1 MALFSNNISR
11 LFENNPVNQVGPT
24 GQPLI
29 GGSTITDLGARS
41 LGGLFGRDMR
51 SPEEKILAAQQG
63 IDTTTPQGAIEAA
76 KARLQFET
84 DPNARAQISNQIIQL
99 QRQAATDART
109 AKYDA
114 QRDKIEQERLA
125 TIAKGEQRVNNIAD
139 ALADLGDIGAAN
151 YVLDGTYTPA
161 QGSEYLGTLR
171 RAAVVAADDLEGQK
185 DLVNSLGYA
194 DSSRFKSLFEKDSK
208 ALNGELF
215 KIYVRKEET
224 ERLRRKNVDKATVVI
239 DTFDVSDER
248 KEIAKQ
254 MLENDLLTLNGV
266 GKFLTRG
273 QTSTNFDLDGFIN
286 KDGLTVPTAIIDGK
300 LSSWD
305 GKQWIEGGSNNP
317 LRPKQAKGDKP
328 IQRNSR
334 TEKSL
339 ENVLNALKEE
349 SESDGWPGISTGVH
363 GDFEELKG
371 LNKLTFQSTAMDL
384 AEARSKA
391 NRTTVQDEMRGAVE
405 DMGKLI
411 DNPIGSDATF
421 SRPANLND
429 FINSAPVAPASS
441 DNGKTTTITQEMLDN
456 SEALRKRGVKVGQ
469 TITIKSS

>member
-1 MALFSNNISR
+1 MAFNSGFSSGLKGLFTD
-11 LFENNPVNQVGPT
+11 NPVNKVGPT

-29 GGSTITDLGARS
+29 GGSNITDLLTRGA
-41 LGGLFGRDMR
+41 GGLLGVDMR

-63 IDTTTPQGAIEAA
+63 IDTTTPQGAIAAA

-84 DPNARAQISNQIIQL
+84 DPNARAQISNQIIQM
-99 QRQAATDART
+99 QRQMAG
-109 AKYDA
+109 DA

-125 TIAKGEQRVNNIAD
+125 NIVKGEQRVHSIAD
-139 ALADLGDIGAAN
+139 ALADLGDIGASN
-151 YVLDGTYTPA
+151 YVLDGTYSPS
-161 QGSEYLGTLR
+161 QGSNYLVTLK
-171 RAAVVAADDLEGQK
+171 RAATVAADDLEGQK

-194 DSSRFKSLFEKDSK
+194 DSSRFKRLFEKDPK
-208 ALNGELF
+208 ALNDELF

-224 ERLRRKNVDKATVVI
+224 ERLKKGNVDKATVLI
-239 DTFDVSDER
+239 DTLDVSDEK
-248 KEIAKQ
+248 KELAKK

-286 KDGLTVPTAIIDGK
+286 KDGFTVPTAIIDGK

-334 TEKSL
+334 TETSL
-339 ENVLNALKEE
+339 KNVLKALKEE
-349 SESDGWPGISTGVH
+349 SDDVLGPAYFGFY

-411 DNPIGSDATF
+411 DNPIGRDATF

-429 FINSAPVAPASS
+429 FVNSAPVAPASS

-456 SEALRKRGVKVGQ
+456 SKALRERGVKVGQ

>member
-29 GGSTITDLGARS
+29 GGSIITDLGARS
-41 LGGLFGRDMR
+41 LGGLLGRDMR

-84 DPNARAQISNQIIQL
+84 DINARAQISNQIIQM
-99 QRQAATDART
+99 QRQIAD
-109 AKYDA
+109 DV

-125 TIAKGEQRVNNIAD
+125 NIAKGEQRVHSIAD
-139 ALADLGDIGAAN
+139 ALADLGDIGASN
-151 YVLDGTYTPA
+151 YVLDGTYSPS
-161 QGSEYLGTLR
+161 QGSNYLVTLK
-171 RAAVVAADDLEGQK
+171 RAATVAADDLEGQK

-194 DSSRFKSLFEKDSK
+194 DSSRFKRLFEKDPK
-208 ALNGELF
+208 ALNGKLF
-215 KIYVRKEET
+215 EIYVRKEEA
-224 ERLRRKNVDKATVVI
+224 ERLKKGNVDKATVLI
-239 DTFDVSDER
+239 DTLDVSDEK
-248 KEIAKQ
+248 KELAKK
-254 MLENDLLTLNGV
+254 MLENDLLTTNGV

-273 QTSTNFDLDGFIN
+273 QTTTNFDLDGFIN
-286 KDGLTVPTAIIDGK
+286 KDGLIVPTAIIDGK

-317 LRPKQAKGDKP
+317 LRPKQATGDKP

-334 TEKSL
+334 TETSL
-339 ENVLNALKEE
+339 KNVLEALKEE
-349 SESDGWPGISTGVH
+349 SENDWRPGISTGVH

-411 DNPIGSDATF
+411 DNPIGRDATF

-429 FINSAPVAPASS
+429 FVDSAPVAPASS

-456 SEALRKRGVKVGQ
+456 SKALRERGVKVGQ

>member
-1 MALFSNNISR
+1 MALGDQLR
-11 LFENNPVNQVGPT
+11 GLFTNNPVNRVGPT
-24 GQPLI
+24 GQPLM
-29 GGSTITDLGARS
+29 GGSNITDLLTRS
-41 LGGLFGRDMR
+41 AGGLLGRDMR
-51 SPEEKILAAQQG
+51 SPKEKILAAQQG

-84 DPNARAQISNQIIQL
+84 DINARAQISNQIIQM
-99 QRQAATDART
+99 QRQMAG
-109 AKYDA
+109 DA
-114 QRDKIEQERLA
+114 QREKIEQERLA
-125 TIAKGEQRVNNIAD
+125 NIAKGEQRVESIAD

-151 YVLDGTYTPA
+151 FVLDGTYTPA
-161 QGSEYLGTLR
+161 QGSQYLGTLR

-194 DSSRFKSLFEKDSK
+194 DSSRFKRLFEKDSK
-208 ALNGELF
+208 ALDGKLF
-215 KIYVRKEET
+215 EIYVKREET
-224 ERLRRKNVDKATVVI
+224 ERLKRENVDKATVVI
-239 DTFDVSDER
+239 DTFDVSDEK
-248 KEIAKQ
+248 KELAKK

-328 IQRNSR
+328 IQRSSR
-334 TEKSL
+334 TETSL
-339 ENVLNALKEE
+339 KNVLKALKEE
-349 SESDGWPGISTGVH
+349 SDDVLGPADFGFY

-411 DNPIGSDATF
+411 DNPIGRDATF
-421 SRPANLND
+421 SRPPNLND
-429 FINSAPVAPASS
+429 FVNSAPVASASS
-441 DNGKTTTITQEMLDN
+441 DNGRTTTITQEMLDN

>member
-1 MALFSNNISR
+1 MALFNK
-11 LFENNPVNQVGPT
+11 LGGMFTDNPVNRVGPT
-24 GQPLI
+24 GQPLM
-29 GGSTITDLGARS
+29 GGSNITDLLTRS
-41 LGGLFGRDMR
+41 AGGLLGRDMR

-84 DPNARAQISNQIIQL
+84 DPAVRAQISNQVIQM
-99 QRQAATDART
+99 QRQIAG
-109 AKYDA
+109 DA
-114 QRDKIEQERLA
+114 QREKIEQERLA
-125 TIAKGEQRVNNIAD
+125 DIAKGEQRVNSIAK
-139 ALADLGDIGAAN
+139 ALTDLDDPETAN
-151 YVLDGTYTPA
+151 LVLDGTVSPSE
-161 QGSEYLGTLR
+161 GSQYLGTLR

-194 DSSRFKSLFEKDSK
+194 DSSRFKRLFEKDSK

-215 KIYVRKEET
+215 KIYVKKEET
-224 ERLRRKNVDKATVVI
+224 ERLKRENVDKASVVI
-239 DTFDVSDER
+239 DSSDVSDER
-248 KEIAKQ
+248 KELAKR

-305 GKQWIEGGSNNP
+305 GKEWVEGGSNNP
-317 LRPKQAKGDKP
+317 LRPKQATGDKP

-334 TEKSL
+334 TETSL
-339 ENVLNALKEE
+339 KNVLEALKEE
-349 SESDGWPGISTGVH
+349 SDDVLGPADFGFY

-384 AEARSKA
+384 AEARSKE

-411 DNPIGSDATF
+411 DNPIGRDATF
-421 SRPANLND
+421 SRPPNLND
-429 FINSAPVAPASS
+429 FVNSAPVAPASS

-456 SEALRKRGVKVGQ
+456 SKALRERGVKVGQ

>member
-1 MALFSNNISR
+1 MALGDQLR
-11 LFENNPVNQVGPT
+11 GLFTNNPVNRVGPT
-24 GQPLI
+24 GQPLM
-29 GGSTITDLGARS
+29 GGSNITDLLTRS
-41 LGGLFGRDMR
+41 AGGLLGRDMR

-84 DPNARAQISNQIIQL
+84 DINARAQISNQIIQM
-99 QRQAATDART
+99 QRQMAG
-109 AKYDA
+109 DA
-114 QRDKIEQERLA
+114 QREKIEQERLA
-125 TIAKGEQRVNNIAD
+125 NITKEEQRVESIAD

-151 YVLDGTYTPA
+151 FVLDGTYTPE
-161 QGSEYLGTLR
+161 QGSTYLGTLK
-171 RAAVVAADDLEGQK
+171 RAAAVAADDLEGQK

-208 ALNGELF
+208 ALNDKLF
-215 KIYVRKEET
+215 GIYVKREET
-224 ERLRRKNVDKATVVI
+224 EQLKRKNVDKATVVI

-248 KEIAKQ
+248 KKIAKQ

-328 IQRNSR
+328 IQRSSR
-334 TEKSL
+334 TETSL
-339 ENVLNALKEE
+339 KNVLKALKEE
-349 SESDGWPGISTGVH
+349 SESDWRPGISTGVH

-411 DNPIGSDATF
+411 DNPIGRDATF
-421 SRPANLND
+421 SRPPNLND

-441 DNGKTTTITQEMLDN
+441 DNGENTNTGSANVKT
-456 SEALRKRGVKVGQ
+456 RKFGE
-469 TITIKSS
+469 

>member
-1 MALFSNNISR
+1 MAFNSGFSSGLKGLFTD
-11 LFENNPVNQVGPT
+11 NPVNKVGPT

-29 GGSTITDLGARS
+29 GGSNITDLLTRGA
-41 LGGLFGRDMR
+41 GGLLGVDMR

-63 IDTTTPQGAIEAA
+63 IDTTTPQGAIAAA

-84 DPNARAQISNQIIQL
+84 DPNARAQISNQIIQM
-99 QRQAATDART
+99 QRQMAG
-109 AKYDA
+109 DA

-125 TIAKGEQRVNNIAD
+125 NIVKGEQRVHSIAD
-139 ALADLGDIGAAN
+139 ALADLGDIGASN
-151 YVLDGTYTPA
+151 YVLDGTYSPS
-161 QGSEYLGTLR
+161 QGSNYLVTLK
-171 RAAVVAADDLEGQK
+171 RAATVAADDLEGQK

-194 DSSRFKSLFEKDSK
+194 DSSRFKRLFEKDPK
-208 ALNGELF
+208 ALNDELF

-224 ERLRRKNVDKATVVI
+224 ERLKKGNVDKATVLI
-239 DTFDVSDER
+239 DTLDVSDEK
-248 KEIAKQ
+248 KELAKK

-286 KDGLTVPTAIIDGK
+286 KDGFTVPTAIIDGK

-334 TEKSL
+334 TETSL
-339 ENVLNALKEE
+339 KNVLKALKEE
-349 SESDGWPGISTGVH
+349 SDDVLGPADFGFY

-411 DNPIGSDATF
+411 DNPIGRDATF

-429 FINSAPVAPASS
+429 FVNSAPVAPASS

-456 SEALRKRGVKVGQ
+456 SKALRERGVKVGQ

>member
-84 DPNARAQISNQIIQL
+84 DPAVRAQISNQVIQM
-99 QRQAATDART
+99 QRQMAG
-109 AKYDA
+109 DA
-114 QRDKIEQERLA
+114 QKEKIEQERLA
-125 TIAKGEQRVNNIAD
+125 DIAKGEQRVNSIAK
-139 ALADLGDIGAAN
+139 ALTDLDDPETAN
-151 YVLDGTYTPA
+151 LVLDGTVSPSE
-161 QGSEYLGTLR
+161 GSQYLGTLR

-194 DSSRFKSLFEKDSK
+194 DSSRFKRLFEKDSK

-215 KIYVRKEET
+215 KIYVKKEET
-224 ERLRRKNVDKATVVI
+224 ERLKRENVDKASVVI
-239 DTFDVSDER
+239 DSSDVSDER
-248 KEIAKQ
+248 KELAKK

-266 GKFLTRG
+266 GAFLTRG

>member
-1 MALFSNNISR
+1 MALGDQLR
-11 LFENNPVNQVGPT
+11 GLFTNNPVNRVGPT
-24 GQPLI
+24 GQPLM
-29 GGSTITDLGARS
+29 GGSNITDLLTRS
-41 LGGLFGRDMR
+41 AGGLLGVDMR

-84 DPNARAQISNQIIQL
+84 DINARAQISNQIIQM
-99 QRQAATDART
+99 QRQMAG
-109 AKYDA
+109 DA
-114 QRDKIEQERLA
+114 QREKIEQERLA
-125 TIAKGEQRVNNIAD
+125 NITKEEQRVESIAD

-151 YVLDGTYTPA
+151 FVLDGTYTPE
-161 QGSEYLGTLR
+161 QGSTYLGTLK
-171 RAAVVAADDLEGQK
+171 RAAAVAADDLEGQK

-208 ALNGELF
+208 ALNDKLF
-215 KIYVRKEET
+215 GIYVKREET
-224 ERLRRKNVDKATVVI
+224 EQLKRKNVDKATVVI

-248 KEIAKQ
+248 KKIAKQ

-328 IQRNSR
+328 VQRSSR

-339 ENVLNALKEE
+339 ENVLKALKEE
-349 SESDGWPGISTGVH
+349 SESDWRPGISTGVH

-411 DNPIGSDATF
+411 DNPIGRDATF

-429 FINSAPVAPASS
+429 FVNSAPVAPASDKGKIVVTQDMI
-441 DNGKTTTITQEMLDN
+441 DNDPDF
-456 SEALRKRGVKVGQ
+456 SEFQVGDVV
-469 TITIKSS
+469 TED

>member
-1 MALFSNNISR
+1 MALGDQLR
-11 LFENNPVNQVGPT
+11 GLFTNNPVNRVGPT
-24 GQPLI
+24 GQPLM
-29 GGSTITDLGARS
+29 GGSNITDLLTRS
-41 LGGLFGRDMR
+41 AGGLLGRDMR

-84 DPNARAQISNQIIQL
+84 DPAVHAQISNQIIQM
-99 QRQAATDART
+99 QRQMAG
-109 AKYDA
+109 DA
-114 QRDKIEQERLA
+114 QKEKIEQERLA
-125 TIAKGEQRVNNIAD
+125 DIDKGEQRVNSIAD

-151 YVLDGTYTPA
+151 FVLEGTYTPA
-161 QGSEYLGTLR
+161 QGSNYLATLK
-171 RAAVVAADDLEGQK
+171 RAAVVAADDLEGQQE
-185 DLVNSLGYA
+185 LVTNLGYE

-208 ALNGELF
+208 SLNGKLF
-215 KIYVRKEET
+215 EIYVRKEET
-224 ERLRRKNVDKATVVI
+224 ERLKKDNVDKASVVI
-239 DTFDVSDER
+239 DTSDVSDER
-248 KEIAKQ
+248 KELAKR
-254 MLENDLLTLNGV
+254 MLENGLLTLNGV
-266 GKFLTRG
+266 GAFLTRG

-286 KDGLTVPTAIIDGK
+286 KDGFIVPTAIIDGK

-317 LRPKQAKGDKP
+317 LRPKQATGDKP
-328 IQRNSR
+328 IQRSSR

-339 ENVLNALKEE
+339 ENVLKALKEE
-349 SESDGWPGISTGVH
+349 SEDDWRPGISTGVH

-391 NRTTVQDEMRGAVE
+391 NRTTVQDEMRSAVE

-411 DNPIGSDATF
+411 DNPIGRSSTF
-421 SRPANLND
+421 SRPPNLND
-429 FINSAPVAPASS
+429 FVNSAPVAPASS

-456 SEALRKRGVKVGQ
+456 SKALRERGVKVGQ

>member
-1 MALFSNNISR
+1 MAFNSGFSSGLKGLFT
-11 LFENNPVNQVGPT
+11 NNPVNKVGPT

-29 GGSTITDLGARS
+29 GGSNITDLLTRGA
-41 LGGLFGRDMR
+41 GGLLGRDMR

-84 DPNARAQISNQIIQL
+84 DINARAQISNQIIQL
-99 QRQAATDART
+99 QRQMAG
-109 AKYDA
+109 DA

-125 TIAKGEQRVNNIAD
+125 NIAKGEQRVQSIAD
-139 ALADLGDIGAAN
+139 ALADLGDIETAN
-151 YVLDGTYTPA
+151 LVLDGTYTPA
-161 QGSEYLGTLR
+161 QGSQHLGTLK
-171 RAAVVAADDLEGQK
+171 RAATVAADDLEGQRK
-185 DLVNSLGYA
+185 LITTLGYK
-194 DSSRFKSLFEKDSK
+194 DNPRFKGLFAEDAE
-208 ALNGELF
+208 ALPQGIFTSFVGREDTKRL
-215 KIYVRKEET
+215 KEEDT
-224 ERLRRKNVDKATVVI
+224 DKATVAI
-239 DTFDVSDER
+239 DTFDVSDEK
-248 KEIAKQ
+248 KEVAKK
-254 MLENDLLTLNGV
+254 MLDSGLLTSAGV
-266 GKFLTRG
+266 GAFLTRG

-286 KDGLTVPTAIIDGK
+286 KDGFIVPTAIIDGK

-317 LRPKQAKGDKP
+317 LRPKQATGDKP
-328 IQRNSR
+328 VQRNSR

-349 SESDGWPGISTGVH
+349 SESDWRPGISTGVH

-411 DNPIGSDATF
+411 DNPIGRDATF

-429 FINSAPVAPASS
+429 FVNSAPVAPASN

-456 SEALRKRGVKVGQ
+456 SEALRERGVKVGQ